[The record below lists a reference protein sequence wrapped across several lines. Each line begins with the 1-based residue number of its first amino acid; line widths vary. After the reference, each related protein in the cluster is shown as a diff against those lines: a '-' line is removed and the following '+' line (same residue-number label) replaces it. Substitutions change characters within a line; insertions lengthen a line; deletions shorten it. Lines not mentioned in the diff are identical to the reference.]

1 MNPLVK
7 AISTALLLAASATA
21 TALGHGGLPFHPSSD
36 EGAGSGDAGNST
48 GNQTA
53 GGNSTGNATGNST
66 SGSPGGNGT
75 SDGGSGN
82 ATGNQTSGGGNQTA
96 GDDGNKT
103 SGSDGNET
111 AGDGSGDSDAP
122 QCTVAVDDWDG
133 DLMPGQHEWEW
144 LVSAHVHRLQVEF
157 YADSGIPLGGQSD
170 IRLTDGAGRTVAHG
184 TSGELS
190 IDLQEPSDYIVAGGW
205 RLSYDSSGSL
215 SDYSVHVAL
224 DC

>member
-36 EGAGSGDAGNST
+36 PGAGSGDGGNAT

-75 SDGGSGN
+75 AGDHGN
-82 ATGNQTSGGGNQTA
+82 ATGNQTDGGGNKTA

-111 AGDGSGDSDAP
+111 ADGGSDDAQDAP

-133 DLMPGQHEWEW
+133 DLMPGHHEWEW
-144 LVSAHVHRLQVEF
+144 LVGAHVHRLQVEF
-157 YADSGIPLGGQSD
+157 YAGSGIPLGGQGD

-184 TSGELS
+184 TSGQLAL
-190 IDLQEPSDYIVAGGW
+190 DLKEPSDYIVAGNW

-215 SDYSVHVAL
+215 SDYSVHVAI